1 MTIWS
6 GIGVNYGHQHTYD
19 AMQAE
24 DDFTYL
30 KANGITRLRIAMPA
44 YDAASHFFSDGHDM
58 VTRALNHGFYV
69 TWGVGAGYGAGTITA
84 TRWSAWKSYVLS
96 TLVPWAQSAGLSELI
111 LGNESDM
118 QMDGTSLTAA
128 QVRSDIRTLAT
139 TIKANGYTGK
149 LGYSTGAP
157 GTYRTPWST
166 EGIGDLDLIGF
177 NSYDV
182 FINFNNRNIAIVS
195 EFGDKGYISE
205 FGCITNGYSDYNDET
220 LWYNDVVNRISNMK
234 NAGIQSG
241 YFFCYRD
248 GGYGLQP
255 NTYAL
260 VLTDGSV
267 RLARNAVLG
276 QS

>member
-1 MTIWS
+1 MAIWS
-6 GIGVNYGHQHTYD
+6 GIGLNYGHQQVYD
-19 AMQAE
+19 VPQVE
-24 DDFTYL
+24 NDFTYL
-30 KANGITRLRIAMPA
+30 KSQGVTRLRIAMPT
-44 YDAASHFFSDGHDM
+44 YDAQSHFFTDGHDM
-58 VTRALNHGFYV
+58 VQRALAHGFYT

-84 TRWSAWKSYVLS
+84 SRWAAWKAYITG
-96 TLVPWAQSAGLSELI
+96 TLVPWAQSAGLSELL

-118 QMDGTSLTAA
+118 QMDGTTITATTMRA
-128 QVRSDIRTLAT
+128 DIRALAT
-139 TIKANGYTGK
+139 SIKANGYTGK
-149 LGYSTGAP
+149 LSYSTGSP

-182 FINFNNRNIAIVS
+182 FSNFNNRNVAIVS
-195 EFGDKGYISE
+195 EFGNRGYISE
-205 FGCITNGYSDYNDET
+205 FCSITNGYSDYNDET
-220 LWYNDVVNRISNMK
+220 LWYNDVVARISNMK
-234 NAGIQSG
+234 NTGIASG

-260 VLTDGSV
+260 VKTDGGI

-276 QS
+276 L